1 MKEIKTQAKTKTAF
15 ISHGAMNSPTPQWA
29 KYMFRSVA
37 VLTTIVAFWVAGTSL
52 VQESYKVEIMLGLK
66 SLDMLTFAFS
76 KMFGIVSDK

>member
-1 MKEIKTQAKTKTAF
+1 MEKIKTQTKTKTAF

-76 KMFGIVSDK
+76 KMFGIISDK